1 MYAYQTNICTA
12 ELSIYLIKVLFTI
25 KIYSGDDT
33 ELLINYCSMGD
44 DMAIF
49 YNDGCCELFMLKL
62 RDKIVL
68 WLWQYEITCNFRYL
82 SIISILSR
90 MSMHFK
96 SLLLQAI
103 FLV

>member
-25 KIYSGDDT
+25 KIS
-33 ELLINYCSMGD
+33 SGD

-68 WLWQYEITCNFRYL
+68 RQYEITCNFRYL

-90 MSMHFK
+90 MSMHLK
-96 SLLLQAI
+96 SLLLLAI